1 MSIDPRRQDTSGKR
15 SGSHPK
21 KIPPEEERR
30 TEAVAQPSP
39 LLAFTLEAT
48 TGKIVKLEGLD
59 SSGAHHELTAQQM
72 ADLSKEAT
80 HGTLTEALER
90 VFEAGIAS
98 VLGSDQRRSQR
109 GDDSAE
115 DAELRQLLL
124 SLLFEHSAAKRLVQP
139 DALRQTILK
148 SLLHDALT
156 LQGTAEGSS
165 TEGQLSDRAAP
176 SRAN

>member
-15 SGSHPK
+15 SGSHHK

-30 TEAVAQPSP
+30 REAVAQPNQ

-59 SSGAHHELTAQQM
+59 SAGTHRELTAEQM
-72 ADLSKEAT
+72 ADLSKESS
-80 HGTLTEALER
+80 HGTLADALER

-98 VLGSDQRRSQR
+98 VLGSDKRSSQR
-109 GDDSAE
+109 NESAEDAE

-124 SLLFEHSAAKRLVQP
+124 SLLFEHSTAKRLMEP
-139 DALRQTILK
+139 EALRQTILK
-148 SLLHDALT
+148 SLLHDALHKS
-156 LQGTAEGSS
+156 AEGTSAA
-165 TEGQLSDRAAP
+165 GQLSDRAAP